1 MDDLD
6 DKTGS
11 EWLYISELQN
21 DLCKHEERIS
31 KHIQDDM
38 KELSSRIIRPERY

>member
-11 EWLYISELQN
+11 EWLYISEPA
-21 DLCKHEERIS
+21 ERS
-31 KHIQDDM
+31 SNM
-38 KELSSRIIRPERY
+38 KKDQRTLRAI